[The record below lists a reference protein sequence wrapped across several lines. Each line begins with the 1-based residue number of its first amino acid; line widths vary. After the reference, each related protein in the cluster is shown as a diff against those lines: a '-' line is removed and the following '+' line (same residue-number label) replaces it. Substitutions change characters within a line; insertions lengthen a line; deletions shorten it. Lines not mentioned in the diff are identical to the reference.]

1 MLLHGGLPRNRVYL
15 VMGDPG
21 TGKTTFGIQ
30 FLLEGVRNGEQALYI
45 TLAETKAELL
55 GIAESHRF
63 DLSRVAIHEVSVAAE
78 QDRPEQDYTALL
90 PAEIELG
97 ESLDKIVEVIERVKP
112 KRVVIDSLTE
122 IRLLA
127 REPVRYRR
135 QIIALK
141 NFMMKCSCTVLFIDD
156 PAGRGPDGQ
165 LLTICHGAISFER
178 MAPEY
183 GPERRRM
190 QILKMRGVEFYGGYH
205 DYNIRKGGL
214 VIWPR
219 LIAAEH
225 QREYRHDPVPSGVP
239 ELDSIF
245 GGGPDRG
252 TTLLAIGAAG
262 RRQVEPLPAVLHG
275 RVARGEYFAWFSFD
289 ERLDTVYKRG
299 RAMGLDFGGLVEA
312 GRCSVEQVDPA
323 ALSPGEFIQRV
334 RRQVERFNAR
344 VVVPRQ
350 PQRLPQR
357 DARRAIPDDPDARA
371 AHLPARMGV
380 LSMIV
385 VAQHGLVGA
394 QLDPPIDMSY
404 LADCVA
410 YLRYFEHAGEVRRAL
425 SVVKKRGA
433 RHEMTIRELTI
444 TGSGVRVGAAPAA
457 VPGRAFRRTALRRR
471 NDAAVGRGKWEWEW
485 WRRSVGQRRVW
496 HLSPLPVLRERVR
509 VRVIWRTRCAGVA
522 STW

>member
-55 GIAESHRF
+55 GIAQSHGF
-63 DLSRVAIHEVSVAAE
+63 DLSRIAIHEVSVAAE

-97 ESLDKIVEVIERVKP
+97 ESLDKIVETIEKVKP
-112 KRVVIDSLTE
+112 RRVVIDSLTE

-127 REPVRYRR
+127 REAVRYRR

-141 NFMMKCSCTVLFIDD
+141 NFLMKCSCTVLFIDD

-225 QREYRHDPVPSGVP
+225 QREYHHDPVPSGVP

-252 TTLLAIGAAG
+252 TTLLAVGAAG
-262 RRQVEPLPAVLHG
+262 VGKSSLCQQYCMA
-275 RVARGEYFAWFSFD
+275 ASQRGEYFAWFSFD

-344 VVVPRQ
+344 IVVLDSLNGYLNAMPGERYLTIQ
-350 PQRLPQR
+350 MHEL
-357 DARRAIPDDPDARA
+357 
-371 AHLPARMGV
+371 LTYLARMGV

-444 TGSGVRVGAAPAA
+444 TGSGVRVGQP
-457 VPGRAFRRTALRRR
+457 LRQFQGVLAGEPRYI
-471 NDAAVGRGKWEWEW
+471 GETT
-485 WRRSVGQRRVW
+485 
-496 HLSPLPVLRERVR
+496 PLL
-509 VRVIWRTRCAGVA
+509 AGGNGNGGGGA
-522 STW
+522 